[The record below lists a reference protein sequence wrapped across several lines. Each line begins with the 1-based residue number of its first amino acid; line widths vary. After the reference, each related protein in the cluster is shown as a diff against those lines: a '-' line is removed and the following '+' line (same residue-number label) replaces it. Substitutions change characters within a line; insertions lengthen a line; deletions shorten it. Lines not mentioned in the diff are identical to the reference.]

1 MGVAMKRKLLK
12 ILSLLS
18 VAFFCLISTQKVN
31 ADDNIDYN
39 LESDETT
46 AKVNPDGSLS
56 LTQKIRYK
64 FEDNAHGVYYLQ
76 TLEGDQRIKNPSV
89 IVKGDRDKTSSSAA
103 YDLYKFGDVYRF
115 KVYKK
120 IHEGEHFSVTYHY
133 KITNAI
139 TNYRDVAELN
149 FMIIGDNWQKSIDQ
163 VKATIIFPGSVKNLK
178 AWAHGP
184 LDGHIAVEPK
194 KGKIVMTVD
203 NLGKKTGVEVH
214 TIFPLSVTPKNNK
227 IVNKNHRQSVLKQEA
242 ALATAADEKRN
253 KRNITNLILLVI
265 SLVFGIIAIV
275 RGLTTK
281 KHGVRPKT
289 EGQLEHNYAVPNVD
303 PVMAQI
309 LDTGQFPDVRAFTA
323 YVMFLAVKK
332 KLKIVDYQEKN
343 KTYYKI
349 SATDPSVLAEN
360 EVMTTLF
367 TEVGDGE
374 TVTTQ
379 QLKKYR
385 GKELDKSFY
394 QWIIDEYHRVFE
406 DGLLSEKLTHYRN
419 TMQVI
424 IVVSLVI
431 SFGAAVVSFMRMSKY
446 GLLIFLAE
454 AFLLFLGVYGLIRSN
469 VLASRYTKKGAEETN
484 RVRGFEKMLN
494 DVGRFEMRDVGD
506 LILWQEIMP
515 YAVAFGLA
523 KKVLKELK
531 IEFCNDEIERSGC
544 GYYGPFFISGSNGFT
559 ENFSSSFAGS
569 VSYGSGSS
577 GGFSGGSSGGF
588 GGGSGG
594 GAF

>member
-1 MGVAMKRKLLK
+1 MKRKLLK
-12 ILSLLS
+12 ILSLMS
-18 VAFFCLISTQKVN
+18 VAFFCLISTKKVN
-31 ADDNIDYN
+31 ADDNIDYK
-39 LESDETT
+39 LENDETT
-46 AKVNPDGSLS
+46 AKVNADGSLN

-76 TLEGDQRIKNPSV
+76 TLEDDQRIKTPSV
-89 IVKGDRDKTSSSAA
+89 TIKGDRDKTSSSAT

-149 FMIIGDNWQKSIDQ
+149 FMIIGDNWQKNIGQ
-163 VKATIIFPGSVKNLK
+163 VRATVIFPGPVKTLK

-194 KGKIVMTVD
+194 NGKIVMTVN
-203 NLGKKTGVEVH
+203 NLGQKTGVEVH
-214 TIFPLSVTPKNNK
+214 AIFPLSVTPKNKK

-242 ALATAADEKRN
+242 ALAKAANEKRN
-253 KRNITNLILLVI
+253 KRNILDLIFVVI
-265 SLVFGIIAIV
+265 GLFFGIIAII
-275 RGLTTK
+275 RGFTAK
-281 KHGVRPKT
+281 KHGVCPKT
-289 EGQLEHNYAVPNVD
+289 EGQLEHNYEVPDVD
-303 PVMAQI
+303 PVRAQI
-309 LDTGQFPDVRAFTA
+309 LDTSKFPNVEAFTA
-323 YVMFLAVKK
+323 YIMFLAVKK
-332 KLKIVDYQEKN
+332 KLKIEDYKEKS
-343 KTYYKI
+343 KIYYRI
-349 SATDPSVLAEN
+349 TATDPTVFAEN
-360 EVMTTLF
+360 EVLTTLF
-367 TEVGDGE
+367 TVIGDGKA
-374 TVTTQ
+374 VTTQ
-379 QLKKYR
+379 QLKKYK
-385 GKELDKSFY
+385 GKELNKGFY
-394 QWIIDEYHRVFE
+394 KWTKDEYFNVFD
-406 DGLLSEKLTHYRN
+406 DGLLSAELTHYRN
-419 TMQVI
+419 TVLEI
-424 IVVSLVI
+424 IILSLVI
-431 SFGAAVVSFMRMSKY
+431 SFGAAVVSFMRIPKY
-446 GLLIFLAE
+446 GSVIFLVE
-454 AFLLFLGVYGLIRSN
+454 AILLFLGIYGLIRSN
-469 VLASRYTKKGAEETN
+469 VLTSKYTQKGADETN
-484 RVRGFEKMLN
+484 KVRGFKKMFN
-494 DVGRFEMRDVGD
+494 DVGRFEMRDIGD

-531 IEFCNDEIERSGC
+531 IEFGDDKLERSGY

-559 ENFSSSFAGS
+559 ESFSSSFAGS

>member
-1 MGVAMKRKLLK
+1 MGVAMKRKLLT

-18 VAFFCLISTQKVN
+18 VVFFVLISAQKVN
-31 ADDNIDYN
+31 ADNNIDYN

-76 TLEGDQRIKNPSV
+76 TLEGDQKIKNPSV
-89 IVKGDRDKTSSSAA
+89 IDRGDRDKISSSAT

-120 IHEGEHFSVTYHY
+120 IHKGEHFFVTYHY

-149 FMIIGDNWQKSIDQ
+149 FMIIGNNWQKSIDQ
-163 VKATIIFPGSVKNLK
+163 VKATVIFPGPVKNLK

-194 KGKIVMTVD
+194 KGKIVMRVD

-214 TIFPLSVTPKNNK
+214 TIFPLSVTPKNKK

-242 ALATAADEKRN
+242 GLAKAANEKRN
-253 KRNITNLILLVI
+253 KQNILDLIFVVIGLL
-265 SLVFGIIAIV
+265 FGIIAII
-275 RGLTTK
+275 RGFTAK
-281 KHGVRPKT
+281 KHGVCPKT
-289 EGQLEHNYAVPNVD
+289 ESQLEHNYDIPDVD
-303 PVMAQI
+303 PVRAQI
-309 LDTGQFPDVRAFTA
+309 LDTGKVPNVEAFTA
-323 YVMFLAVKK
+323 YIMFQVVKK
-332 KLKIVDYQEKN
+332 KLKIEDYKEKN
-343 KTYYKI
+343 KTYYRI
-349 SATDPSVLAEN
+349 TETDPTVLAEN
-360 EVMTTLF
+360 EVLTTLF
-367 TEVGDGE
+367 TIVGDGKA
-374 TVTTQ
+374 VTTQ
-379 QLKKYR
+379 QLEKYK
-385 GKELDKSFY
+385 GKELDKGY
-394 QWIIDEYHRVFE
+394 YKWTKDEYFGVFE
-406 DGLLSEKLTHYRN
+406 DDLLSAELTHYRDN
-419 TMQVI
+419 VMEI
-424 IVVSLVI
+424 IILSLAI
-431 SFGAAVVSFMRMSKY
+431 SFGAAVVSFMRIPKY

-454 AFLLFLGVYGLIRSN
+454 AILLLLGVYGLIISN
-469 VLASRYTKKGAEETN
+469 VLTNKYTKKGAEETN
-484 RVRGFEKMLN
+484 KVRGFEKMLN

-531 IEFCNDEIERSGC
+531 IEFGNDELKRSDYS
-544 GYYGPFFISGSNGFT
+544 YYGPFFISGSNGFS

>member
-1 MGVAMKRKLLK
+1 MGVAMKRKPLK
-12 ILSLLS
+12 ILSLLI
-18 VAFFCLISTQKVN
+18 VAFFCLISAQKVN
-31 ADDNIDYN
+31 ADDNIDYK
-39 LESDETT
+39 LENDETT
-46 AKVNPDGSLS
+46 AKVNSNGSLN

-76 TLEGDQRIKNPSV
+76 TLEDDQRIKNSSV
-89 IVKGDRDKTSSSAA
+89 TIKGDSDKTSSSAT

-149 FMIIGDNWQKSIDQ
+149 FMIIGDNWQKNIDQ
-163 VKATIIFPGSVKNLK
+163 VKATVIFPGPVKNLK

-194 KGKIVMTVD
+194 NGKIVMTVN
-203 NLGKKTGVEVH
+203 NLGQKTGVEVH
-214 TIFPLSVTPKNNK
+214 SIFPLSVTPKNKK
-227 IVNKNHRQSVLKQEA
+227 IVNKNHCQSVLKQEA
-242 ALATAADEKRN
+242 ALAKAANEKRN
-253 KRNITNLILLVI
+253 KRNILDLIFVVI
-265 SLVFGIIAIV
+265 GLVFGIIAII
-275 RGLTTK
+275 RGFTAK
-281 KHGVRPKT
+281 KHGVCPKT
-289 EGQLEHNYAVPNVD
+289 EGQLEHNYDVPDVD
-303 PVMAQI
+303 PVRAQI
-309 LDTGQFPDVRAFTA
+309 LDTGKFPNVEAFTA
-323 YVMFLAVKK
+323 YIMFLAVKK
-332 KLKIVDYQEKN
+332 KLKIADYKEKN
-343 KTYYKI
+343 KIYYRI
-349 SATDPSVLAEN
+349 TATDPTVFAEN
-360 EVMTTLF
+360 EVLTTLF
-367 TEVGDGE
+367 TVIGDGKA
-374 TVTTQ
+374 VTTQ
-379 QLKKYR
+379 QLEKYK
-385 GKELDKSFY
+385 GKELNKGY
-394 QWIIDEYHRVFE
+394 YKWTKDEYFGVF
-406 DGLLSEKLTHYRN
+406 DDDLLSAELTHYRN
-419 TMQVI
+419 NVLEI
-424 IVVSLVI
+424 IILSLVI
-431 SFGAAVVSFMRMSKY
+431 SFGAAVVSFMRIPKY

-454 AFLLFLGVYGLIRSN
+454 AILLLLGVYGLILSN
-469 VLASRYTKKGAEETN
+469 VLTNKYTKKGAEETN
-484 RVRGFEKMLN
+484 KVRGFEKMLN

-531 IEFCNDEIERSGC
+531 IEFGNDELERSGC

-559 ENFSSSFAGS
+559 ESFSSSFAGS